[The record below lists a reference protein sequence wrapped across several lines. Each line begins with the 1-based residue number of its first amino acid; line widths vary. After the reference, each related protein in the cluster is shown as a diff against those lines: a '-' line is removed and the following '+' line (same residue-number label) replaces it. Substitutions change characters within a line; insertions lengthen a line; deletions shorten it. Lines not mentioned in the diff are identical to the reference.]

1 MGGSRHGGEQRN
13 AEGGRGHAGRRC
25 GRAAAFYVVICVLLF
40 LLLAAAGKEDLGPVS
55 PGALRGMLV
64 FLIPGGAGVFAA
76 LACFLPAAEESE
88 FFRAFG
94 WLYHLG
100 LWLLAAAAGAV
111 RAGTLSE
118 KSAELWHM
126 AYIAGWTLLA
136 AGVIILILIIKE
148 KHS

>member
-1 MGGSRHGGEQRN
+1 MGVSRHSGEPRN
-13 AEGGRGHAGRRC
+13 VEGGRDHTGRRC
-25 GRAAAFYVVICVLLF
+25 GRAAVFYVVVCVLLF
-40 LLLAAAGKEDLGPVS
+40 LLSAAAEKEDLGSVS
-55 PGALRGMLV
+55 PEALRGMLV

-88 FFRAFG
+88 FFQAFE

-100 LWLLAAAAGAV
+100 LWLLAAAACAV
-111 RAGTLSE
+111 RAETLSE
-118 KSAELWHM
+118 RGAEFLHM